1 MFFKRRKSTQI
12 SRADVARSYAQH
24 PSLAHRL
31 PWCDYHEAHQVFL
44 LQDLCSLGVGFEI
57 TPIACEARPPEMLE
71 AIHQSLK
78 NALQHAIP
86 FEKDHP
92 WILQIFVQRDTNL
105 SWVLDKVTQAIPK
118 ERRDT
123 ALVQAHLNTL
133 KTHLDYVSQPGG
145 IFMDTDVTQ

>member
-1 MFFKRRKSTQI
+1 MFFKRRTSARI
-12 SRADVARSYAQH
+12 SRADIACSYAQH

-31 PWCDYHEAHQVFL
+31 PWRDYHEAHQVFL

-57 TPIACEARPPEMLE
+57 TPVACEARPPEMLE

-92 WILQIFVQRDTNL
+92 WILQIFVQRDSNL
-105 SWVLDKVTQAIPK
+105 SWVLDKVTQAIP
-118 ERRDT
+118 ERDATR
-123 ALVQAHLNTL
+123 
-133 KTHLDYVSQPGG
+133 S
-145 IFMDTDVTQ
+145 